1 MKRLILIRH
10 AKSSWSSGEED
21 YYRPLN
27 KRGLHDAPLMGDILK
42 LKKIQPDAII
52 SSSAKRT
59 IKTAKLMADQLEFD
73 REKIEY
79 TEKLYDSTID
89 DLNQIISN
97 IDESINTIFII
108 THNPLIT
115 DFSNNINDGF
125 KVENVPTCGIV
136 GINFIG
142 KWEEFDKK
150 TKNVFL
156 FDFPK
161 NYYKKDKKDKEN
173 FLL

>member
-10 AKSSWSSGEED
+10 AKSSWSSEEED

-42 LKKIQPDAII
+42 LKNIYPDIII
-52 SSSAKRT
+52 SSSAKRAA
-59 IKTAKLMADQLEFD
+59 KTSKIIADQLEFN
-73 REKIEY
+73 REKIEF
-79 TEKLYDSTID
+79 TESLYGATIN

-97 IDESINTIFII
+97 IDESINTVFII

-115 DFSNNINDGF
+115 DFSNSINDGF

-142 KWEEFDKK
+142 KWQEFDKK

-161 NYYKKDKKDKEN
+161 NYYKKEKKAKEN
-173 FLL
+173 FSL